1 MSDTA
6 TGAAGGAAAG
16 STFGPYGALI
26 GGAIGAVGGL
36 LGNSSAKR
44 EAARNRDFQEY
55 MSSTAHQ
62 REVKDLRKAGLNP
75 ILSATGG
82 NGASTPAGSMASID
96 TNIGTNAVNSA
107 ISAAALQREGQLAQ
121 SQMALQGAQ
130 AQATSQSAKESLAR
144 EQGIRQ
150 SIGIDA
156 NKFEFEKRFREMDK
170 YSDYLSK
177 GAGVVGDL
185 SGLLKF
191 KKPST
196 AKELPR
202 ELNIPRL

>member
-82 NGASTPAGSMASID
+82 NGRA
-96 TNIGTNAVNSA
+96 
-107 ISAAALQREGQLAQ
+107 
-121 SQMALQGAQ
+121 
-130 AQATSQSAKESLAR
+130 
-144 EQGIRQ
+144 
-150 SIGIDA
+150 
-156 NKFEFEKRFREMDK
+156 
-170 YSDYLSK
+170 
-177 GAGVVGDL
+177 
-185 SGLLKF
+185 
-191 KKPST
+191 
-196 AKELPR
+196 
-202 ELNIPRL
+202 